1 MNHYIH
7 NILLENINKVLAESY
22 EDYADFINSIISD
35 ANKFLSQYGLSV
47 VYNAKYD
54 FSWGA
59 AKNCLAIYQ
68 YRSVKNNG
76 RMRISINFPALE
88 DCMRQ
93 NDIDDIETQIEIS
106 IYHEIGHGI
115 VEWIKKLRRKDTQ
128 CGTKIFRGK
137 LLKDLRSLLINEE
150 DAVEE
155 FGAHKSGWYGHS
167 EIGDFLDE
175 YKDILLQIDRM

>member
-22 EDYADFINSIISD
+22 EDYADFINSIISE

-88 DCMRQ
+88 DCM
-93 NDIDDIETQIEIS
+93 
-106 IYHEIGHGI
+106 
-115 VEWIKKLRRKDTQ
+115 
-128 CGTKIFRGK
+128 
-137 LLKDLRSLLINEE
+137 
-150 DAVEE
+150 
-155 FGAHKSGWYGHS
+155 
-167 EIGDFLDE
+167 
-175 YKDILLQIDRM
+175 